1 MSVESENLCTLPHLR
16 AMTSFVVAT
25 TFLLLLLS
33 VVSLDAYRL
42 GNAVDTILRTDE
54 GAVDVLRSQMPLFG
68 QSTTA
73 MFAVESLPS
82 SHFSLSF
89 EDGLRPLPWVN
100 LDNSKGQTLQR
111 LEVTFAYSRS
121 GDGAIYGISSDP
133 TYGDKSDTFV
143 VQYSWVE
150 EGEVN
155 PRAAS
160 AVIFLLVFLASVLML
175 ISSCSLSI
183 ESESAGHENYS
194 GSHVACGG
202 YEQPVG
208 VPKWD

>member
-1 MSVESENLCTLPHLR
+1 
-16 AMTSFVVAT
+16 MTPIVVAT

-33 VVSLDAYRL
+33 IVSLDAYRL
-42 GNAVDTILRTDE
+42 GDAVDTILRTDSS
-54 GAVDVLRSQMPLFG
+54 ADDVLRSQMPLFG
-68 QSTTA
+68 QSTKALFT
-73 MFAVESLPS
+73 VGTLPS

-89 EDGLRPLPWVN
+89 EEGLRPLPWVN
-100 LDNSKGQTLQR
+100 LMNSKGQMLQR
-111 LEVTFAYSRS
+111 LQVTFAYSRS
-121 GDGAIYGISSDP
+121 GEGAIYGISSDA
-133 TYGDKSDTFV
+133 TYGEKSDTFL
-143 VQYSWVE
+143 VQYTWVE

-160 AVIFLLVFLASVLML
+160 AAIFLLVFLASVLML

-183 ESESAGHENYS
+183 EGESTGRDNRS
-194 GSHVACGG
+194 GSHVAYGG